1 MADKKITALT
11 DLGTNLAKED
21 LFHVIDDPSGSPI
34 NKRVT
39 AEDVFENIPT
49 WIGLSQTQNAIT
61 AAGSTVAVDSDTAIS
76 VITSTSATTGADSL
90 TIADGAQGQIKIITM
105 ISDGGDVEVRPTNF
119 ANGTGIT
126 FDDVGDSTI
135 LIFTNSKWH
144 AISNVGC
151 TIA

>member
-1 MADKKITALT
+1 
-11 DLGTNLAKED
+11 
-21 LFHVIDDPSGSPI
+21 
-34 NKRVT
+34 
-39 AEDVFENIPT
+39 
-49 WIGLSQTQNAIT
+49 
-61 AAGSTVAVDSDTAIS
+61 
-76 VITSTSATTGADSL
+76 
-90 TIADGAQGQIKIITM
+90 M

>member
-76 VITSTSATTGADSL
+76 VITSTSATTAADSL
-90 TIADGAQGQIKIITM
+90 TLVDGAQGQIKVITM

-126 FDDVGDSTI
+126 FDDVGDSAI
-135 LIFTNSKWH
+135 LLFTNSKWH

-151 TIA
+151 TIT